1 MKKVIIWFL
10 VLLSLAALLLRF
22 SGRLAEIFLGF
33 RETSGISILSDPPD
47 ATVFLD
53 EKQVGKTPYENKNL
67 EAKNYKV
74 RLEKEK
80 LVWDGKI
87 KLNGGTITV
96 VNRDLSADQSS
107 SAGETLYLEKGKALT
122 IISKPGEADVEID
135 GKPVGKT
142 PLSVDLASGDH
153 TILVSHPNYLKRSI
167 RLNMPDHYNLIV
179 AVDLALSEAD
189 LSNIATPVISQTQE
203 VIVKNTPTGFLRVRD
218 KPNLNGKEIAR
229 VKPGDTLILLEEQ
242 TAWDRVRLVDN
253 TEGYVSAAY
262 VTKKNP

>member
-107 SAGETLYLEKGKALT
+107 SAGET
-122 IISKPGEADVEID
+122 
-135 GKPVGKT
+135 
-142 PLSVDLASGDH
+142 
-153 TILVSHPNYLKRSI
+153 
-167 RLNMPDHYNLIV
+167 
-179 AVDLALSEAD
+179 
-189 LSNIATPVISQTQE
+189 
-203 VIVKNTPTGFLRVRD
+203 
-218 KPNLNGKEIAR
+218 
-229 VKPGDTLILLEEQ
+229 
-242 TAWDRVRLVDN
+242 
-253 TEGYVSAAY
+253 
-262 VTKKNP
+262 